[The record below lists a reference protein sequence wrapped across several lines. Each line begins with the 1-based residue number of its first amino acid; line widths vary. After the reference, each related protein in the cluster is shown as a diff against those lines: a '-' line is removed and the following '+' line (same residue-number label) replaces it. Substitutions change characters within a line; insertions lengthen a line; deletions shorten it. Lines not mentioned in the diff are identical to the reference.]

1 MNPIKKHL
9 LVIPSIDIH
18 NRKTVRVVQGIP
30 ELDCKEY
37 GDDPVEMAMI
47 WRAENAKML
56 HVVDFNG
63 AFDHTKVNHDIIKN
77 LCSSVIIPIEF
88 AGGIRSIED
97 ADAVFDLGV
106 YRISIN
112 TMALENRAEFIKLF
126 EKFGPTK
133 IVLSI
138 DVINGELF
146 TRGRKKKSGL
156 NYLSFTKEMAEIGID
171 RCIVTDVSRNGM
183 MIGPNIQLS
192 KEIAENSNI
201 KVTHSGGVRNKDEL
215 LDLQQLIPAG
225 VDSVIVGRAFYENR
239 FPCQKLWR
247 VAESGLFN

>member
-1 MNPIKKHL
+1 MAVINKKL

-18 NRKTVRVVQGIP
+18 NQKTVRVVQGIP

-56 HVVDFNG
+56 HVVDFDG
-63 AFDHTKVNHDIIKN
+63 AFDHSKKNYDIIKN

-88 AGGIRSIED
+88 TGGVRSIDD
-97 ADAVFDLGV
+97 AESVFDLGV
-106 YRISIN
+106 YRIAIN
-112 TMALENRAEFIKLF
+112 TMALENRSEFIKLF

-138 DVINGELF
+138 DVLDGELI
-146 TRGRKKKSGL
+146 TRGRQKKSGL
-156 NYLSFTKEMAEIGID
+156 NYLTYTKEIAEIGID

-183 MIGPNIQLS
+183 MVGPNIQLS
-192 KEIAENSNI
+192 REIAEHSKI

-215 LDLQQLIPAG
+215 LDLQQLLPIG
-225 VDSVIVGRAFYENR
+225 IDSVIIGRAFYENR

>member
-1 MNPIKKHL
+1 MTASNKKL

-18 NRKTVRVVQGIP
+18 DQKTVRIVQGIP

-56 HVVDFNG
+56 HVVDFDG
-63 AFDHTKVNHDIIKN
+63 AFDHSKKNYAIIKDI
-77 LCSSVIIPIEF
+77 CDSVVIPIEF
-88 AGGIRSIED
+88 TGGIRSLED
-97 ADAVFDLGV
+97 AEAVFDLGV
-106 YRISIN
+106 YRIAIN

-126 EKFGPTK
+126 EKFGPSK

-138 DVINGELF
+138 DVLDGDLV
-146 TRGRKKKSGL
+146 TRGRKKKSEL
-156 NYLSFTKEMAEIGID
+156 NYLSFTKEMSEIGVD

-183 MIGPNIQLS
+183 MLGPNIQLS
-192 KEIAENSNI
+192 KEIAEKSNI

-215 LDLQQLIPAG
+215 LDLQQFHSIG
-225 VDSVIVGRAFYENR
+225 IDSVIIGRAFYENR

>member
-63 AFDHTKVNHDIIKN
+63 AFDHSKENYDIIKE

-88 AGGIRSIED
+88 AGGIRSVED
-97 ADAVFDLGV
+97 AEAVFDLGV
-106 YRISIN
+106 YRIAIN
-112 TMALENRAEFIKLF
+112 TMALENRSEFIKLF
-126 EKFGPTK
+126 DKYGPTK
-133 IVLSI
+133 IVLCLDI
-138 DVINGELF
+138 LNGNLV
-146 TRGRKKKSGL
+146 TRGRQRTSDL
-156 NYLSFTKEMAEIGID
+156 NYLTYTKEMVDLGID
-171 RCIVTDVSRNGM
+171 RCIVTDVSRNGIM
-183 MIGPNIQLS
+183 QGPNIALS
-192 KEIAENSNI
+192 KEIAEHSKI
-201 KVTHSGGVRNKDEL
+201 KVTHSGGLRNKDEL
-215 LDLQQLIPAG
+215 LDLQNLISIG
-225 VDSVIVGRAFYENR
+225 VDSVIIGRAFYENR